1 MNHTPILDYSV
12 IIPAYNEEAYLP
24 ATLERLKE
32 CMVALYQFSGE
43 IIVADNNSTD
53 RTAAIAKQAR
63 ARVVFEKHRQIARAR
78 NAGAKAARG
87 RHLIFLDS
95 DTQTPIALL
104 QKTLIALKSAKCCG
118 GGTMVTFD
126 KTVPLFP
133 QTALMAWRLLS
144 RTFQWACGAY
154 VFCTREGFE
163 AIKGFDERFYASEE
177 IHFSNALRR
186 WGRERGLRFVLLDD
200 PIITSSRKLDWH
212 RSLEFW
218 RFALGLMLYPKPFE
232 NRQVCDKLWYR
243 RPNDDELG

>member
-24 ATLERLKE
+24 DTLTHLKA
-32 CMVALYQFSGE
+32 CMAALYHYGGE

-53 RTAAIAKQAR
+53 RTAAIARQAG
-63 ARVVFEKHRQIARAR
+63 ARVVFEKHRQIARSR

-87 RHLIFLDS
+87 RYLIFLDS
-95 DTQTPIALL
+95 DTQISITLL
-104 QKTLIALKSAKCCG
+104 QKTLMILKLGECCG
-118 GGTMVTFD
+118 GGTLVAFD
-126 KTVPLFP
+126 RTVPLFP
-133 QTALMAWRLLS
+133 QSALMLWRLLS

-154 VFCTREGFE
+154 VFCTREGFR
-163 AIKGFDERFYASEE
+163 AINGFDERFYASEE

-186 WGRERGLRFVLLDD
+186 WGRERGLRFEILND

-218 RFALGLMLYPKPFE
+218 RFTLGLLLYHRPFE

-243 RPNDDELG
+243 RPDDME